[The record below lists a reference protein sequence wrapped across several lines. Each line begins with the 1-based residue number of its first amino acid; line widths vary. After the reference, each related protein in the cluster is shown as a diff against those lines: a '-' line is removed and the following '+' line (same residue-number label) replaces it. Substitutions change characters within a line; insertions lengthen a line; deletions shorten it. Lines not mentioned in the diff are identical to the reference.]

1 MCNLTQNGT
10 GSNSILTSNVKYSVC
25 YYGTESVPSGSVT
38 KISSVSDV
46 GSSNLFYPKLCPRHR
61 VPSICSSET
70 ASATGYRQRKPK
82 RARSYV
88 SSDVASSVD
97 LNEFKSSKS
106 YSRRR
111 KYYSL
116 NEGSTANFNPNKLGQ
131 KSRKSMKSLEKLNVD
146 DTKLNNSDL
155 FGYKSKPNRVH
166 FHLHDES
173 ESDTEKIVGD
183 LSKSNLNKNPALE
196 NTSVLQNKAYDKI
209 SKDFGNQTP
218 NISLINEDTNN
229 NTDICSLP
237 STTATELNVPTD
249 NYFKKDKDE
258 KYDNNNLDCDSYWD
272 SY

>member
-10 GSNSILTSNVKYSVC
+10 DSNSVLTSSVKYSVC
-25 YYGTESVPSGSVT
+25 FYGTESVPSGSAA

-46 GSSNLFYPKLCPRHR
+46 GSANFYYPKLCPRHR

-116 NEGSTANFNPNKLGQ
+116 NEGSNGNFNPNKFGQ
-131 KSRKSMKSLEKLNVD
+131 KSRRSMKSFDKLNAD
-146 DTKLNNSDL
+146 DKKFDNSDI
-155 FGYKSKPNRVH
+155 FGLKSRPNRVH
-166 FHLHDES
+166 FHLHDEC
-173 ESDTEKIVGD
+173 ESDIEKVAD
-183 LSKSNLNKNPALE
+183 DSSKSNFGENPTHE
-196 NTSVLQNKAYDKI
+196 NTSVSQNNAHDII
-209 SKDFGNQTP
+209 SKDFGIQNA
-218 NISLINEDTNN
+218 LIDEDTNN
-229 NTDICSLP
+229 NTEICALSP
-237 STTATELNVPTD
+237 TNGTELNLPTTTND
-249 NYFKKDKDE
+249 FFKNDKDE
-258 KYDNNNLDCDSYWD
+258 KYTDNNLDCDSYWD